1 MSGRFTPP
9 SARVGR
15 GGRAPRLAP
24 LLLSLSL
31 CLASGCRREAAPPQ
45 ADQPNRNTA
54 APAQQ
59 TAAGAADGGDLKLHY
74 QARKSHRARPAT
86 HEVGGDRQALEKLV
100 ADLNERIALPWDIAV
115 TFEDCDE
122 ANAFY
127 DPETRKLVMCHELVD
142 EYYDLFSHKI
152 KDKGRLDA
160 AVRGA
165 TVSTFYHELGHA
177 LIDAWRL
184 PVTGKEEDAVD
195 QLSTLVLIDR
205 AEEGEQ
211 MALDGAVSFMLYAEL
226 GKGQEKIYWDEHSLD
241 EQRFYDTV
249 CLVYGHNP
257 DKYTY
262 LVADGTLPAERAELC
277 REDYPRVSDS
287 WAKLLAPYLK
297 QPPPSAGEASPK

>member
-1 MSGRFTPP
+1 MSGSFSP
-9 SARVGR
+9 SATCRGR
-15 GGRAPRLAP
+15 GGRALRLAP
-24 LLLSLSL
+24 LLLSLPL
-31 CLASGCRREAAPPQ
+31 CLAPGCRRGAPPPQ

-54 APAQQ
+54 AASAQQ
-59 TAAGAADGGDLKLHY
+59 TAASVPDGGDLKLHY
-74 QARKSHRARPAT
+74 EARRSHRPRAAT
-86 HEVGGDRQALEKLV
+86 RAVGGGDRRELEKLI

-115 TFEDCDE
+115 TFEDCHE
-122 ANAFY
+122 ANASY
-127 DPETRKLVMCHELVD
+127 DPEARRLVMCHELID
-142 EYYDLFSHKI
+142 EYYDLFSRKI
-152 KDKGRLDA
+152 RDKERLDA

-165 TVSTFYHELGHA
+165 TVSTFFHELGHA

-195 QLSTLVLIDR
+195 QLSTLVLINR
-205 AEEGEQ
+205 AEEDEQ
-211 MALDGAVSFMLYAEL
+211 MALDGAVAFMLYAEL
-226 GKGQEKIYWDEHSLD
+226 DKGLEKVYWDEHSLD

-287 WAKLLAPYLK
+287 WAQLLAPYLK
-297 QPPPSAGEASPK
+297 QPPLPHQ